1 MGDKHTKRGKSSSRK
16 SSGSSTN
23 KKSGKKKSA
32 KERKRELE
40 TMYGSGGT
48 SKYSKQRS
56 KSRKNQQAAS
66 RFGESEGSIGIE
78 DLEVPQHKQSQQSK
92 KRPSASKTKQLQ
104 KSKHMSYE
112 QSLDL
117 DQIMMQQSTMGRS
130 NHLQRGRSQR
140 GGAPPQRPSS
150 QHTPMQRQASSRPSM
165 QRGRSQDRSISR
177 PGLSGNRGQ
186 SVRQSM
192 MRSNSVNPST
202 SRGRGLTRGQSSRR
216 GQSLDRSTSTTMNAS
231 SFGGSNNL
239 NGPRSRS
246 MSARR
251 GGTRPTSLGQHLDR
265 QKSMARSKSKSMMR
279 SKSGSKMDFSFHGS
293 GSFVSDVI
301 SINGQKGRV
310 VLQPVSADDQ
320 KRLNGGKGGYIRRFI
335 PYKEPEERPPRSLIL
350 IWLVVSAELG
360 FDLGTTIIAFKS
372 FVEEDTCCG
381 RPITLGPIPVA
392 STIPFFLLIVAELA
406 LLIRAIV
413 LTMWPSLL
421 HGDDSTELDME
432 DLELGGKKEP
442 EKRSCFRR
450 YLCCILRLKLRVLM
464 QILNLLVLMNPFF
477 GCIIAWILMYQS
489 DKREAFIVLGMEGA
503 SLILHYISCCL
514 EGTLKTFKGFLINS
528 IPVIPF
534 SVSIGLVLWYLKQ
547 GGVCYLVEARLF
559 KFTGCEIC
567 NITGVL
573 QPCPNATN
581 LFTGITEIGS
591 LDEARDRILE
601 RNSQA
606 TYCSAETNF
615 CFFDFNDGQVPDVN
629 ANATAAPSELLFPTD
644 PPATITTPDDPPAE
658 VPGEDDFQ
666 PTSPPEPT
674 VDETTVAPTPIPT
687 VAPTPAPTEP
697 EPQAEPEPEPAPGP
711 GPGSG
716 SDGFNPGDTGSD
728 GFNMDDLFGRKLYV

>member
-1 MGDKHTKRGKSSSRK
+1 
-16 SSGSSTN
+16 
-23 KKSGKKKSA
+23 
-32 KERKRELE
+32 
-40 TMYGSGGT
+40 
-48 SKYSKQRS
+48 
-56 KSRKNQQAAS
+56 
-66 RFGESEGSIGIE
+66 
-78 DLEVPQHKQSQQSK
+78 
-92 KRPSASKTKQLQ
+92 
-104 KSKHMSYE
+104 
-112 QSLDL
+112 
-117 DQIMMQQSTMGRS
+117 
-130 NHLQRGRSQR
+130 
-140 GGAPPQRPSS
+140 
-150 QHTPMQRQASSRPSM
+150 
-165 QRGRSQDRSISR
+165 
-177 PGLSGNRGQ
+177 
-186 SVRQSM
+186 
-192 MRSNSVNPST
+192 
-202 SRGRGLTRGQSSRR
+202 
-216 GQSLDRSTSTTMNAS
+216 
-231 SFGGSNNL
+231 
-239 NGPRSRS
+239 

-265 QKSMARSKSKSMMR
+265 QASLARSKSKSMMR
-279 SKSGSKMDFSFHGS
+279 TKSGFSMHES
-293 GSFVSDVI
+293 GSFVSDVV

-320 KRLNGGKGGYIRRFI
+320 KRLNGGKGGKQGYIRRFI

-350 IWLVVSAELG
+350 IWLIVAAELG

-392 STIPFFLLIVAELA
+392 STIPFFLLVVAELA

-421 HGDDSTELDME
+421 HGDDSTELDVE

-442 EKRSCFRR
+442 EKRTCFRR

-464 QILNLLVLMNPFF
+464 QILNLLVLLNPFF

-489 DKREAFIVLGMEGA
+489 DKTEAFIVLGMEGA
-503 SLILHYISCCL
+503 SLILHYISCWL

-534 SVSIGLVLWYLKQ
+534 SISIGLVLWYLKQ
-547 GGVCYLVEARLF
+547 GGVCYLVEERLF
-559 KFTGCEIC
+559 KFTGCEVC

-581 LFTGITEIGS
+581 LFTGITQIGS
-591 LDEARDRILE
+591 LDQAKDKILE
-601 RNSQA
+601 RNNQA

-615 CFFDFNDGQVPDVN
+615 CFFDFDDGQVPDVN
-629 ANATAAPSELLFPTD
+629 ANATEAPSELLFPTD
-644 PPATITTPDDPPAE
+644 PPTTTIATPDDPPTE
-658 VPGEDDFQ
+658 VPGEDDSP
-666 PTSPPEPT
+666 PTSPPEPV

-697 EPQAEPEPEPAPGP
+697 EPQPEPEPVPEPEPEPEPAPGP
-711 GPGSG
+711 GNG

-728 GFNMDDLFGRKLYV
+728 GFNMEDLFGRKLFV